1 MVIQK
6 ASVTQIQNENC
17 KHITGILWIP
27 LVRVLNSVETILVVE
42 LFKSVLRLDQLKHM
56 KRSVTVDRRRT

>member
-1 MVIQK
+1 MVVQK
-6 ASVTQIQNENC
+6 ANVTQIQNENC

-42 LFKSVLRLDQLKHM
+42 LF
-56 KRSVTVDRRRT
+56 